1 MEQQKKRTRGRN
13 PVHIDGRKL
22 EQCIRMR
29 GYTLTDAAKAIGIT
43 VPNLCR
49 IKKVGSITEENRQ
62 LLRNKLG
69 IDEEE
74 YVSNFFRVAD
84 VDRPLD
90 GFKAWPDN
98 EDAGTTDW
106 RQAGWA
112 RQVELAK
119 ERNQRQQQQEE
130 EVILLRREELKAIV
144 KDAVL
149 DVLKSMVGGVVA

>member
-1 MEQQKKRTRGRN
+1 MEKQIKRTRGRN

-22 EQCIRMR
+22 EACIRMR
-29 GYTLTDAAKAIGIT
+29 GFTLTDAAKAIGIT
-43 VPNLCR
+43 LPNLCR

-69 IDEEE
+69 INEEE

-106 RQAGWA
+106 TKAPWA
-112 RQVELAK
+112 CQVAMAK
-119 ERNQRQQQQEE
+119 ERNQRQAQEE
-130 EVILLRREELKAIV
+130 EVILLRRDELKSIV

-149 DVLKSMVGGVVA
+149 DVLRSMVGGAAS